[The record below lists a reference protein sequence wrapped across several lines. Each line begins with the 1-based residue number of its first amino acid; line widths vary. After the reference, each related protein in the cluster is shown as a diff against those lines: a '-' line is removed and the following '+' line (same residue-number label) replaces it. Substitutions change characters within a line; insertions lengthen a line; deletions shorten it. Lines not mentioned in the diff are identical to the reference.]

1 MASAERWNLSAI
13 AGVPGTKLYLSSLGT
28 DAKTLAEINRRR
40 ADRGEVSMDATALP
54 RGWQDL
60 VRALIVKHLVAEKKT
75 PGHAANNVARPTRCL
90 ATCCLPKEPWEIT
103 AENLRNALDSIAAVS
118 AKTVENAEMLAR
130 WMSAERLT
138 HAHPLIGPRKR
149 GRAALRASRATDIRD
164 SLDERKRLNRLPG
177 ELRNSGSWCAALDE
191 RPASFYDKPNR
202 FMKPIMCAITIIYT
216 RINVLHRTMARATK
230 NHYAIHRRRKCNIF
244 RLRTSDY

>member
-1 MASAERWNLSAI
+1 VSVTAFPTATYTALIADYRKVADNAGLAWDQVLSVTGAVAPAERWNLSAI

-40 ADRGEVSMDATALP
+40 ADRGEVSMDAAALP

-103 AENLRNALDSIAAVS
+103 AEDLRNALDIIAAVS
-118 AKTVENAEMLAR
+118 AKTDENAETVAR
-130 WMSAERLT
+130 WMRAERLT
-138 HAHPLIGPRKR
+138 HAHPLIGPRKL
-149 GRAALRASRATDIRD
+149 GRAAFRASRATDW
-164 SLDERKRLNRLPG
+164 
-177 ELRNSGSWCAALDE
+177 LR
-191 RPASFYDKPNR
+191 
-202 FMKPIMCAITIIYT
+202 
-216 RINVLHRTMARATK
+216 RIAR
-230 NHYAIHRRRKCNIF
+230 C
-244 RLRTSDY
+244 